1 MCISKFSEVVPCNL
15 FFFFFFT
22 SNLSLGSVGVPEW

>member
-15 FFFFFFT
+15 FFFFST